1 MADEGWEMWD
11 KLHRPIKL
19 DLIGKQF
26 SPIRH
31 PTSAI
36 LKFCGG
42 GEMVDAG
49 DLKSPPGNRVR
60 VRVPPLAL
68 IPAGSNQR
76 GARAPSPSTQ
86 HQPLQPAISNQP
98 IIVRIVFTTPE
109 RHHR

>member
-26 SPIRH
+26 SPIRR

-68 IPAGSNQR
+68 NQQVAISTEHEHPAPAPARSISPSNQQ
-76 GARAPSPSTQ
+76 SV
-86 HQPLQPAISNQP
+86 ISNQP
-98 IIVRIVFTTPE
+98 IIVRI
-109 RHHR
+109 